1 MWWRKVS
8 LFVGFALVL
17 FVLAPPV
24 LGEQISYFPF
34 SGIRKGMKAVGKT
47 VLYGTRVEGF
57 SLEVIDVVQAK
68 DITDSYFVVLVTDD
82 KIKNLGGILAGM
94 SGSPVY
100 VRNRI
105 AGALSHSFE
114 TQDHLVGVVTPIE
127 AMLKIWQEEEAL
139 LPLQAG
145 EKSVVFLIGMGER
158 AGNRLARRLGG
169 KYALRRILSLPR
181 LFSGGESEEKN
192 VPLEAGS
199 AIGVQL
205 ATGDAEVVSIGTLTL
220 RDGDRFLALGHPFLH
235 RGRAQYFLSSVYV
248 NFSLKGDEFPFKV
261 GTPLGIVGVVEEDRS
276 VGIAGRFGVFPETTR
291 VTIGVKEGTKKR
303 EFHFSVVQDE
313 DILMDILPD
322 LVLDAIDR
330 TIDRQSPGSVDVKL
344 KVVGADMDLKEEF
357 FWVGESDIASLTSD
371 SVRRVFEAILH
382 NPHRRIRLE
391 EIVLDVEVFPEIQR
405 GWIISCDFPRLVRRG
420 GVIEG
425 KVSIF
430 LYRQGIRDISLVFT
444 LPPDFLP
451 GEAEVAVRGRGGG
464 EGGEESKSFV
474 PEFGEHLTRRIDEVR
489 SDGVE
494 VEVLAKAE
502 SLRGTTYT
510 KIHLFL
516 PFVLEGSASVKTWV
530 N

>member
-1 MWWRKVS
+1 
-8 LFVGFALVL
+8 
-17 FVLAPPV
+17 
-24 LGEQISYFPF
+24 
-34 SGIRKGMKAVGKT
+34 MKAVGKT
-47 VLYGTRVEGF
+47 VLYGTRVEEF

-82 KIKNLGGILAGM
+82 KIRNLGGILAGM

-100 VRNRI
+100 IKGKI

-127 AMLKIWQEEEAL
+127 AMLKIWQEEEVL

-145 EKSVVFLIGMGER
+145 EKSVIFLIGMGER
-158 AGNRLARRLGG
+158 AGNRLAERLGG
-169 KYALRRILSLPR
+169 RYALRKVLSLPR
-181 LFSGGESEEKN
+181 LFSGGESGGKN

-205 ATGDAEVVSIGTLTL
+205 VTGDAEVVSIGTLTI

-276 VGIAGRFGVFPETTR
+276 AGIAGRFGVLPETTE

-313 DILMDILPD
+313 DVLMDLLPD

-330 TIDRQSPGSVDVKL
+330 TIDRQSSGSVDVKL
-344 KVVGADMDLKEEF
+344 RVAGEDVNLKEEF
-357 FWVGESDIASLTSD
+357 FWVGEPDIASLTSD
-371 SVRRVFEAILH
+371 SVRRAFEAILR
-382 NPHRRIRLE
+382 NPHRRVRLE
-391 EIVLDVEVFPEIQR
+391 EITLDIEVFSEIQR
-405 GWIISCDFPRLVRRG
+405 GWVISCDFPYLVKRG

-425 KVSIF
+425 KASIF
-430 LYRQGIRDISLVFT
+430 LYRQGIRNVSLVFT

-451 GEAEVAVRGRGGG
+451 GEAEITVRGRGG
-464 EGGEESKSFV
+464 EGEEGSKAFA
-474 PEFGEHLTRRIDEVR
+474 PEFGEYLTQKIDEVR

-494 VEVLAKAE
+494 VEILAKAE
-502 SLRGTTYT
+502 SSKGTAYT
-510 KIHLFL
+510 KTHLFL
-516 PFVLEGSASVKTWV
+516 PFVLEGSASAKTWV